1 MPIGLLKV
9 KKGLGHQKPDIFASP
24 INSFTVAWPLFIRIG
39 VLLFNVCDFNL
50 EIFLFESKERGMRG
64 SCVGL
69 FYCFNTLCG
78 GLSKTTEYIGVEM
91 K

>member
-9 KKGLGHQKPDIFASP
+9 KKGLVHQKPDIFASP

-50 EIFLFESKERGMRG
+50 EIFLLEPKELRELRGPLL
-64 SCVGL
+64 L
-69 FYCFNTLCG
+69 FQYSLRW
-78 GLSKTTEYIGVEM
+78 TE
-91 K
+91 